1 MHTNSHIIDT
11 LFLSLHHFKKD
22 KKIKRVMFPHAKK
35 QESYL
40 DSLWRKEVVCNLEV
54 AEIIRESIKDLSII
68 EAIQLTARRN

>member
-1 MHTNSHIIDT
+1 
-11 LFLSLHHFKKD
+11 
-22 KKIKRVMFPHAKK
+22 MFPHAKK